1 MQTLVGSLVNCGE
14 KICQVRRPFHTLG
27 KLMFLVQVSYGRH
40 CLYMSTLITVIRV
53 LFFQMFDLF
62 DKVIEFNHNPTSES
76 AKRKLDLV
84 RISCFASYFEDK
96 NLTSLSST
104 MIPDKSIRHSLPDL
118 KGVCM

>member
-14 KICQVRRPFHTLG
+14 KIIPVRMPFHTRD
-27 KLMFLVQVSYGRH
+27 VNVS
-40 CLYMSTLITVIRV
+40 CASELWTPLSVYMSTLITVTCV

-84 RISCFASYFEDK
+84 RISCFASYFQDK

-104 MIPDKSIRHSLPDL
+104 MIRDKSIRHSLL
-118 KGVCM
+118 SL